1 MASYLAHIIING
13 VELYCEGGD
22 CKSSIIIYLITC
34 KLCLLNYF
42 GKSINQF
49 RERFNGHRSHL
60 KNIMNADEIDDENS
74 LAAHAHFVH
83 GVKTA
88 AEFNDLYR
96 FSIVKRLQNP
106 NLLTRVEQSFI
117 NKYKTQHP
125 LGLNMNDPIGL
136 RMLF

>member
-1 MASYLAHIIING
+1 MI
-13 VELYCEGGD
+13 D
-22 CKSSIIIYLITC
+22 
-34 KLCLLNYF
+34 YF

-74 LAAHAHFVH
+74 LAAHASDAHFVH

-117 NKYKTQHP
+117 DKYKTQHP